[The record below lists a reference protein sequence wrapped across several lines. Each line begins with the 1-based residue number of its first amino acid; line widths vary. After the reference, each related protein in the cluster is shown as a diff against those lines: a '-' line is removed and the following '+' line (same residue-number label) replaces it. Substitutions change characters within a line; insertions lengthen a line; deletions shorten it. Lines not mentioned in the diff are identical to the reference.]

1 MNRPRPP
8 HTRAPAPPI
17 KPASK
22 VLVYAAHCATH
33 GRASCARA
41 GSAPR
46 ANCTHLHGDTGCGHL
61 RGPTGS
67 PGPAA
72 RAPTHPLRTGASF
85 GAVSPGPAARVLSDL
100 TTRRRAA
107 RGSSWGYT
115 LHQPDHRPPPL
126 SRTPARGAAVLATPL
141 KPAPRT
147 HEPRL
152 VECRTSP
159 PPEVMNRVNS

>member
-8 HTRAPAPPI
+8 HARAPAPPI

-33 GRASCARA
+33 GRANCARA

-46 ANCTHLHGDTGCGHL
+46 ANCTYLHGDTGCGHL
-61 RGPTGS
+61 CDHTGS
-67 PGPAA
+67 SSRQRTRRRTPF
-72 RAPTHPLRTGASF
+72 RTGSSF
-85 GAVSPGPAARVLSDL
+85 SAVSPEPVARVLSDL
-100 TTRRRAA
+100 TTRTRAA
-107 RGSSWGYT
+107 RTSSWGYT

-126 SRTPARGAAVLATPL
+126 SRTPARGAAVLAMPL
-141 KPAPRT
+141 RPAPRT

-152 VECRTSP
+152 V
-159 PPEVMNRVNS
+159 